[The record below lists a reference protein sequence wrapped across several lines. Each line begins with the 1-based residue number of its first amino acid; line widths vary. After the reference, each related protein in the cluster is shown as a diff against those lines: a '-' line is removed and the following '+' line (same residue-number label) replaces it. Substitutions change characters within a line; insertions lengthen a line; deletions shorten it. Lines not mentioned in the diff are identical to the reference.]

1 MSFTLERF
9 PHQVELIDDFS
20 RRICRR
26 LEQAVAARG
35 EAFLVVSGGSTPL
48 PLFKRL
54 SQQVLPWPKITI
66 LLADERWVP
75 ATAPA
80 SNEKMVR
87 EHLLQGQAAAAR
99 FISLLSDAE
108 DAFDGAS
115 TVQQRLAH
123 LPTFD
128 VVILGM
134 GEDGHTAS
142 LFPDSPQLQQG
153 MTTALPA
160 LAVPTPSQPQQ
171 RITLS
176 QQRLLNSRQIYFHLV
191 GASKAA
197 TLERAQQ
204 QNLPANVFL
213 QQQQT
218 PVTVMLAEQ

>member
-1 MSFTLERF
+1 MSFAVQRF
-9 PHQVELIDDFS
+9 QHHVELIDDFS

-26 LEQAVAARG
+26 LEEAVNERG

-54 SQQVLPWPKITI
+54 AQQVLPWPKITI

-75 ATAPA
+75 ATDVA

-87 EHLLQGQAAAAR
+87 EQLLQGQAAAAN
-99 FISLLSDAE
+99 FVSLLTDDA
-108 DAFDGAS
+108 DAFAGEAA
-115 TVQQRLAH
+115 VQQRLAD

-142 LFPDSPQLQQG
+142 LFPDSPQLATG
-153 MTTALPA
+153 MTTSLPA
-160 LAVPTPSQPQQ
+160 IAVTTPSQPQQ
-171 RITLS
+171 RLS
-176 QQRLLNSRQIYFHLV
+176 LSKQRLLDSRQIYFHLV
-191 GASKAA
+191 GPSKAA

-204 QNLPANVFL
+204 QNLPANDFL